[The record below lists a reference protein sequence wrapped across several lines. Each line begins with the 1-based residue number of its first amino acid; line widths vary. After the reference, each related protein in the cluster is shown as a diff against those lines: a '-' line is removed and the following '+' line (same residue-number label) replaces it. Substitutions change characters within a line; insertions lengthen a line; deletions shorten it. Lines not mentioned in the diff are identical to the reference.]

1 MKARLVLCLILI
13 AGILSLSACGGKKPD
28 TVQIPDTVIVTI
40 LPEDL
45 EFKKATPAPTEGGE
59 EMTTPEPTGGEAK
72 TATPAP
78 TKGGEVL
85 PTGAGENT
93 VTPDPSQT
101 PKEQESS
108 DTSSDE
114 VAGRLKPYDGEWH
127 ATDISLIDAEN
138 SQFVVY
144 DPADC
149 EAELSVK
156 DGKIRFVFSCDGD
169 RYSSEDIE
177 DYVVVEGSLTD
188 PEAKDAWFALG
199 YSWSPKEKAYS
210 VFFQPE
216 GPDEI
221 CMLIY
226 EVADSDVFTYYSIT
240 LKNNDE

>member
-1 MKARLVLCLILI
+1 MKAKLGLYLILI
-13 AGILSLSACGGKKPD
+13 AGVLVLSACGGKKPD
-28 TVQIPDTVIVTI
+28 TVQLPDTVIVTI

-45 EFKKATPAPTEGGE
+45 EFKKATPAPTEGSE
-59 EMTTPEPTGGEAK
+59 K

-78 TKGGEVL
+78 TKGEEKVATPAPTKGEEK
-85 PTGAGENT
+85 AA
-93 VTPDPSQT
+93 
-101 PKEQESS
+101 ESA
-108 DTSSDE
+108 DIFADE
-114 VAGRLKPYDGEWH
+114 VAGKLKPYDGEWH
-127 ATDISLIDAEN
+127 ATDISLVDAEN
-138 SQFVVY
+138 SQFAVY
-144 DPADC
+144 DTSDC

-188 PEAKDAWFALG
+188 PEAKDAWFVLG
-199 YSWSPKEKAYS
+199 YSWSSKEKAYS